1 MSLITDEG
9 AAERL
14 ARAILADITLEND
27 TKIRDA
33 RDLLEDMRAEL
44 DEGRTLFASRVDA
57 SLARVWDDELRVW
70 QGRAKDR
77 AQQLGG
83 AGLDRSRLLIAVG
96 AAAALTAVVAWLLLH

>member
-1 MSLITDEG
+1 
-9 AAERL
+9 
-14 ARAILADITLEND
+14 
-27 TKIRDA
+27 
-33 RDLLEDMRAEL
+33 
-44 DEGRTLFASRVDA
+44 VDA

-96 AAAALTAVVAWLLLH
+96 AVAALTAVVAWLLLH